1 MRAGLT
7 RTTVTG
13 MARFWASQTWVMPTF
28 SPTIALVATCASF
41 FLYASVTDT
50 QTLRRVTKPE
60 RSARLVWSSVPQR
73 ATEHFFF
80 SPQPLCEGYQSY
92 TTGPRARKGARV
104 RGVSN
109 LANLDLDVH
118 AGREVE
124 SLERVDGL

>member
-41 FLYASVTDT
+41 FLYASVADT

-60 RSARLVWSSVPQR
+60 RSARLVWFSVPQR

-80 SPQPLCEGYQSY
+80 PPELIYGGYQPY
-92 TTGPRARKGARV
+92 IIGPEVRKGTRA
-104 RGVSN
+104 SMTSD
-109 LANLDLDVH
+109 LANLDLDVD

-124 SLERVDGL
+124 TLER

>member
-41 FLYASVTDT
+41 FCARRFSDT

-60 RSARLVWSSVPQR
+60 RSARLVWFSVPQR

-80 SPQPLCEGYQSY
+80 PPELLFGGYSAY
-92 TTGPRARKGARV
+92 IIGPHARKGA
-104 RGVSN
+104 
-109 LANLDLDVH
+109 
-118 AGREVE
+118 
-124 SLERVDGL
+124 